1 MDVTKPQLFDGT
13 SSKISGFI
21 TGCKLYLRNK
31 MARATV
37 EEQIQWMLTYIWKKN
52 VLEEL
57 EAGKVEYESVGEFL
71 VEIKK
76 KFGEGDEKSVKIAEL
91 KRIEQGSR
99 MIEDFVQD
107 FKRIVRGSSYEEY
120 PLIEEFK

>member
-57 EAGKVEYESVGEFL
+57 EAVEVEYESVGEFL

>member
-37 EEQIQWMLTYIWKKN
+37 EEQIQWILTYIWKKN

>member
-1 MDVTKPQLFDGT
+1 
-13 SSKISGFI
+13 
-21 TGCKLYLRNK
+21 
-31 MARATV
+31 
-37 EEQIQWMLTYIWKKN
+37 
-52 VLEEL
+52 LEKL
-57 EAGKVEYESVGEFL
+57 EAGEVKYESVGEFL

-76 KFGEGDEKSVKIAEL
+76 EFEEGDEKSVKIAEL

-107 FKRIVRGSSYEEY
+107 FKRIVRRSSYEEC